1 VTADVAASDHARIW
15 VDQTGRLTGPPL
27 SGDQMSGRAQ
37 LAAGVA
43 VGGLAVVLITAG
55 WLVRRSLDRRRL
67 SGWDAGWLAN
77 GPRWSP
83 RR

>member
-1 VTADVAASDHARIW
+1 
-15 VDQTGRLTGPPL
+15 
-27 SGDQMSGRAQ
+27 M
-37 LAAGVA
+37 A
-43 VGGLAVVLITAG
+43 VGGLAVVLAIAG
-55 WLVRRSLDRRRL
+55 WLVRRCLDRRRL

>member
-1 VTADVAASDHARIW
+1 MT
-15 VDQTGRLTGPPL
+15 
-27 SGDQMSGRAQ
+27 GRAQ

-43 VGGLAVVLITAG
+43 VGGLAAVLATAA
-55 WLVRRSLDRRRL
+55 WLVRWSLDRRRL
-67 SGWDAGWLAN
+67 SSWDAEWLAN

>member
-1 VTADVAASDHARIW
+1 VDGTGRAAGS
-15 VDQTGRLTGPPL
+15 TSRLTGPPL
-27 SGDQMSGRAQ
+27 SGDQMTGRAQ

-43 VGGLAVVLITAG
+43 IGGLAAVLATAG

-67 SGWDAGWLAN
+67 SGWDADWLAT
-77 GPRWSP
+77 GPRWSL

>member
-1 VTADVAASDHARIW
+1 MSTVRFRTSWLARLLR
-15 VDQTGRLTGPPL
+15 GR
-27 SGDQMSGRAQ
+27 R
-37 LAAGVA
+37 GVA
-43 VGGLAVVLITAG
+43 GGGLAVVLIMAG

-67 SGWDAGWLAN
+67 CGWDAGWSAN